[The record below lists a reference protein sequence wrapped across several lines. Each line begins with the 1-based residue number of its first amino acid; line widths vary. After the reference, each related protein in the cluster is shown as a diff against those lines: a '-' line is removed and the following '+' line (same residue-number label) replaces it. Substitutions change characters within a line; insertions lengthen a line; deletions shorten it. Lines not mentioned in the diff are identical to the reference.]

1 MFIITGGGSGIGKAL
16 ALALAKRDKSVII
29 IGRREELLK
38 ETAAQSGLIQYLVA
52 DVSTA
57 QGLDRIVEFVKQLP
71 MITALINN
79 AGTINPVVSL
89 QDMHIDSWHQTLN
102 TNLDAALF
110 LPQKLHDKLTGGR
123 VLNIG
128 SGVAYF
134 PVRGWGAYCVSKA
147 ALSMLTRC
155 WQLEAQQIHFASV
168 MPGIVDTE
176 MQAIARTGNNM
187 ELENVQFYQSL
198 KQNNRLIFPEVVAEF
213 LTWLLLS
220 IDEQTFSSREW
231 DIYDTSH
238 HASWLKSPHQ
248 ILHWDCNV

>member
-16 ALALAKRDKSVII
+16 ALALAKRDKSVIIIGRREASVII

-147 ALSMLTRC
+147 ALSMLV
-155 WQLEAQQIHFASV
+155 F
-168 MPGIVDTE
+168 
-176 MQAIARTGNNM
+176 
-187 ELENVQFYQSL
+187 L
-198 KQNNRLIFPEVVAEF
+198 KQLCQCSPVAGS
-213 LTWLLLS
+213 WKPSRS
-220 IDEQTFSSREW
+220 I
-231 DIYDTSH
+231 
-238 HASWLKSPHQ
+238 LP
-248 ILHWDCNV
+248 V